1 MEAVYYGVLIRLKFN
16 GGLANSFDFFFF
28 FDVTDFLGKFVLHF

>member
-16 GGLANSFDFFFF
+16 GGLANSFDFFFLMLL
-28 FDVTDFLGKFVLHF
+28 TS